1 MNFTTKTIA
10 GSLFLLMSAG
20 IASGGELTAN
30 LQKVISE
37 SDGVES
43 IPVIV
48 RFSDKLNIR
57 KLRNEVER
65 SLVSRGLDKR
75 ARKSERKR
83 SKRVAMVNGLK
94 KKNRAAK
101 RLLKKYLRMYGEQP
115 GMKALWAINAVATDI
130 PAYLLDDLAG
140 LPGIESI
147 THNAVLNAPGT
158 GIPTTQPNLW
168 NLDMIN
174 APQVW
179 NQTLNTGQ
187 GVVVGIMDTGVDISN
202 SDINARWRSA
212 NGWFDPYGQNPTPAD
227 VNGHGTQVAGLIVG
241 GDNGGTGWQV
251 GVAPG
256 AQWIGAK
263 IFDNTDNS
271 TLAAIHQGY
280 QWMLDP
286 DDDPATTSDIPDIVN
301 NSWSLENTTNQCV
314 NEFSQDIALLKEAG
328 VAVVFS
334 AGNYGDGL
342 GDTSVSPP
350 NDPQV
355 VSVGSVSDT
364 YAISD
369 FSSQGPSAC
378 DGGFFPHL
386 VAPGENVLTY
396 GLGEL
401 SYWSV
406 SGTSFAAPHVSG
418 ILALLKSAFPD
429 ATVSELETAIVS
441 TASDLGVAGADDT
454 FGYGLVDALAAYQS
468 LSVPAPLP
476 GELQFNAATY
486 SADENAGNLLV
497 TVSRG
502 GGSDGAVSVSYQTTD
517 GTAVAGQDYQAAS
530 GTLDFA
536 DGEVSRTISISIL
549 DDTVYEVDE
558 AFTLSLSNPTG
569 GAVLGTQ
576 TNASVTLL
584 DDDPLPPVD
593 VDADGFSASL
603 DCNDNDASIY
613 PGAAE
618 IVGDGVD
625 QDCNGHDLTISID
638 SATYDSATDF
648 LFLRATSDLGSTAAL
663 QVRITHSDGSSQTRN
678 MVWKADR
685 NRWQLGLG
693 RYAERWGIPDSV
705 TVFGPE
711 GETGIPVKH
720 KQPVAA
726 VDADNDGHTAD
737 LDCNDNDAS
746 IYPGAVEI
754 AGDGIDQ
761 DCNGHD
767 LTIAI
772 NSATY
777 DSATDFL
784 FLWAISDLG
793 ITAALQVR
801 ITHSDGSSQTRNM
814 VWKADKNRWQLG
826 LGRYA
831 ERWGIPDS
839 VTVFGP
845 EGETGIPVKHKQ
857 PVVAV
862 DADNDGHTADL
873 DCNDNDASIYP
884 GAVEIVGDG
893 IDQDCNGHDLTIAIN
908 SATYDSATDF
918 LFLWATSD
926 LGSTAALQVRITH
939 SDGSSQ
945 TRNMVWKA
953 DKNRWQL
960 GLGRYAERWGIP
972 DSVTVFGP
980 EGEAAILVKQKQ
992 NASTQSAG
1000 D

>member
-1 MNFTTKTIA
+1 MAKEMNFTTKTIA
-10 GSLFLLMSAG
+10 GSLFLLMGAG

-130 PAYLLDDLAG
+130 PAYLLDDLAA

-350 NDPQV
+350 NNPQV

-364 YAISD
+364 YAISG

-429 ATVSELETAIVS
+429 ATVSELEAAIVS

-468 LSVPAPLP
+468 LVVPATLP
-476 GELQFNAATY
+476 GNLQFNAATY

-502 GGSDGAVSVSYQTTD
+502 GGSDGAVSVNYQTTD
-517 GTAVAGQDYQAAS
+517 GTAVAGQDYQVAS

-558 AFTLSLSNPTG
+558 SFTLSLSNPTG
-569 GAVLGTQ
+569 GALLGTQ

-593 VDADGFSASL
+593 VDADGFSANL

-625 QDCNGHDLTISID
+625 QDCNGYDLTINVSY
-638 SATYDSATDF
+638 ATYDVLIDKLGVLAT
-648 LFLRATSDLGSTAAL
+648 TELGGAAAL
-663 QVRITHSDGSSQTRN
+663 KVKVDHIDGS
-678 MVWKADR
+678 
-685 NRWQLGLG
+685 
-693 RYAERWGIPDSV
+693 
-705 TVFGPE
+705 
-711 GETGIPVKH
+711 
-720 KQPVAA
+720 
-726 VDADNDGHTAD
+726 
-737 LDCNDNDAS
+737 
-746 IYPGAVEI
+746 
-754 AGDGIDQ
+754 
-761 DCNGHD
+761 
-767 LTIAI
+767 
-772 NSATY
+772 
-777 DSATDFL
+777 
-784 FLWAISDLG
+784 
-793 ITAALQVR
+793 
-801 ITHSDGSSQTRNM
+801 
-814 VWKADKNRWQLG
+814 
-826 LGRYA
+826 
-831 ERWGIPDS
+831 
-839 VTVFGP
+839 
-845 EGETGIPVKHKQ
+845 
-857 PVVAV
+857 
-862 DADNDGHTADL
+862 
-873 DCNDNDASIYP
+873 
-884 GAVEIVGDG
+884 
-893 IDQDCNGHDLTIAIN
+893 
-908 SATYDSATDF
+908 
-918 LFLWATSD
+918 
-926 LGSTAALQVRITH
+926 
-939 SDGSSQ
+939 
-945 TRNMVWKA
+945 
-953 DKNRWQL
+953 
-960 GLGRYAERWGIP
+960 
-972 DSVTVFGP
+972 
-980 EGEAAILVKQKQ
+980 
-992 NASTQSAG
+992 
-1000 D
+1000 